1 MKSKKSMKAEEVIV
15 YDILSKT
22 EGKSISEMVRLSTFG
37 KSKIHTILNALI
49 SQEFVY
55 ITGNGRGTKYHRR

>member
-1 MKSKKSMKAEEVIV
+1 M
-15 YDILSKT
+15 
-22 EGKSISEMVRLSTFG
+22 SEIVRLSRFG

-55 ITGNGRGTKYHRR
+55 ITGKGRGTKYHKR